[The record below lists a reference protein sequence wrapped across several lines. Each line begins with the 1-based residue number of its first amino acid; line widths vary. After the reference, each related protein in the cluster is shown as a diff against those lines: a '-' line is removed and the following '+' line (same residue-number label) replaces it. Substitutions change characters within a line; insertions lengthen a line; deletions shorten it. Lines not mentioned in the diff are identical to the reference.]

1 MREKKQHQPERSACP
16 LLEWQERMRGGT
28 GKEGPSRVSFKP
40 RVGDALCGAKPGPGK
55 TRKRKRMTRHVNDRP
70 EQLVLQVV
78 PAGDE
83 RFDEIPVRGCI
94 AAKLC
99 CGFVD

>member
-28 GKEGPSRVSFKP
+28 GKERPSRFGFEP
-40 RVGDALCGAKPGPGK
+40 QFGDALCGAEPDPGK
-55 TRKRKRMTRHVNDRP
+55 TRQRKRMTRHVNDGP
-70 EQLVLQVV
+70 EQLLLEVV
-78 PAGDE
+78 PPGDE
-83 RFDEIPVRGCI
+83 RFDKVPVRSCI
-94 AAKLC
+94 PAKLC